1 MRLQQGGDMNAWR
14 NLTIVLVLAVG
25 ACSTTPQT
33 TLVTGSLSYRERIAL
48 PPGAKAEI
56 AVVPAGPAN
65 AAPIL
70 RRDVPIQGQAPLP
83 FQLELQSDALDP
95 GQHYTLRG
103 SITGGDGAPLWRG
116 DSTTPINPGPGKQD
130 VGTIVLA
137 HVTPPLPKPSLP
149 AAGTRPQLQGY
160 VARGNEPGWMLQI
173 LATKLTFEE
182 SDGATKLQ
190 ATVPPR
196 QKIAGG
202 YRYLAHA
209 GKQTLRIDVLNKVCR
224 DDSGAA
230 FPDNVTVLVG
240 GKTLRGCGGDPAFA
254 LQHARWM
261 VRSIDGKDVE
271 ARSRPTLVF
280 ESTGRVAGHAS
291 CNSYSGPY
299 QVGGADGM
307 RFGDLI
313 STKRACAPTLMQ
325 QETAMLAVLNNAI
338 RYTLGDDGTLTIE
351 TNDGHRLVA
360 RKG

>member
-1 MRLQQGGDMNAWR
+1 MTRLR
-14 NLTIVLVLAVG
+14 TLTILFTLLVG
-25 ACSTTPQT
+25 ACSTMPQNA
-33 TLVTGSLSYRERIAL
+33 LITGSLSYRERIAL

-56 AVVPAGPAN
+56 AVVPAAPAN
-65 AAPIL
+65 AAAIL
-70 RRDVPIQGQAPLP
+70 KRDVPVQGQVPLP
-83 FQLELQSDALDP
+83 FQLELPSGALDP
-95 GQHYTLRG
+95 GQHYILRG
-103 SITGGDGAPLWRG
+103 SIAGGDGAPLWRG
-116 DSTTPINPGPGKQD
+116 DSATPIDPGQRKQD
-130 VGTIVLA
+130 IGMIVLA

-149 AAGTRPQLQGY
+149 GAGAKPRLQGY
-160 VARGNEPGWMLQI
+160 VARGNEPGWMLNI
-173 LATKLTFEE
+173 LGTRLVFEG
-182 SDGATKLQ
+182 DYGATKLQ
-190 ATVPPR
+190 AAVPAR

-230 FPDNVTVLVG
+230 FPDSVTVLVG

-271 ARSRPTLVF
+271 SRSRPTLVF

-307 RFGDLI
+307 RFGDLV
-313 STKRACAPTLMQ
+313 STRRACAPALMQ
-325 QETAMLAVLNNAI
+325 QETAMLAVLNNAV
-338 RYTLGDDGTLTIE
+338 RYSLGDDGTLTIE